1 MGQSNAQRA
10 TYGQAFG
17 QDTKETEYL
26 GEQSLIGQNTTEL
39 ISPANLASYRE
50 LLANQ
55 LLRQLSEAAFARLI
69 HSIEPVYLSAGQILY
84 ETGNRAEF
92 AYFPEGAVVSYLYFL
107 QDGSTAE
114 AAMVGQEGMVG
125 LSMFT
130 RTTQPGCWAQVT
142 LAGTAVRVKSQILQ
156 NEFGRGED
164 LHDLMLSY
172 AGNRMNQI
180 ARRAVCNIRHGV
192 EKRLATWLLMLRD
205 RINEDILLLTHEEI
219 SRHLSARRA
228 GVTTCLINLRQAGV
242 INARRGI
249 IEVTDPVRLRDA
261 ACECY
266 QFLGV

>member
-1 MGQSNAQRA
+1 VP
-10 TYGQAFG
+10 YGQTSG
-17 QDTKETEYL
+17 QDAKETEYL
-26 GEQSLIGQNTTEL
+26 SEQSLVSHNTAE
-39 ISPANLASYRE
+39 SVASANLASYRE
-50 LLANQ
+50 LLANHI
-55 LLRQLSEAAFARLI
+55 LRQLSEATFARLI

-114 AAMVGQEGMVG
+114 AAMVGHEGMVG
-125 LSMFT
+125 LSMLT
-130 RTTQPGCWAQVT
+130 RATQPGCWAQVT

-164 LHDLMLSY
+164 MHDLLLSY
-172 AGNRMNQI
+172 AGSRMNQI

-205 RINEDILLLTHEEI
+205 RVNEDMLLLTHEEI

-228 GVTTCLINLRQAGV
+228 GVTTCLINLRRSGV
-242 INARRGI
+242 INARRGY
-249 IEVTDPVRLRDA
+249 IEVTDPVRLGEA